1 MGLQKI
7 VLLHGM
13 AWQRHVSSSCG
24 SIWKPLSLI
33 PMFFGSCIWWIL
45 AFDCFDTS
53 SCCSPFQRA
62 LKAPAQAMLMLL
74 VFPSNNPRSWLV
86 ILTPGVGKLNGMWA
100 PNMKLP
106 QVTTELSQYQWHPMV
121 LIASKVSLFIVA
133 VQFCIHKMQQLSSL
147 HPNLSGFLL
156 RKPLYSAGGSDI
168 EKGLSRF
175 QRKASTQPVL
185 ADRSPN
191 GCHTVPLPIM
201 AHLLLFP
208 NSWSLSFHKRL
219 SNLETRDLN
228 KLTSRKKHAISC
240 HAKFMNSTAFITY
253 FLWNVH
259 FSKGQH
265 TLIYIYIYIYVHLW
279 LFATLSYLTFPFS
292 QVFPEFQHL
301 SQPHLWDLHL
311 TNPKAPQRDWRPVS
325 KTAQAPAA
333 SAAMVE

>member
-1 MGLQKI
+1 M
-7 VLLHGM
+7 
-13 AWQRHVSSSCG
+13 
-24 SIWKPLSLI
+24 LI
-33 PMFFGSCIWWIL
+33 
-45 AFDCFDTS
+45 
-53 SCCSPFQRA
+53 
-62 LKAPAQAMLMLL
+62 LL
-74 VFPSNNPRSWLV
+74 VFSSNNSRSWLV
-86 ILTPGVGKLNGMWA
+86 ILTPGVVKLNGMWA

-106 QVTTELSQYQWHPMV
+106 QVTTELSRYQWHPMV

-201 AHLLLFP
+201 PYLLLFP

-219 SNLETRDLN
+219 SDLET
-228 KLTSRKKHAISC
+228 
-240 HAKFMNSTAFITY
+240 STNWQPEKNLPCKIHEQHCFHNI
-253 FLWNVH
+253 FLCNIQ
-259 FSKGQH
+259 FSKGLY
-265 TLIYIYIYIYVHLW
+265 TFIYLNILYIY
-279 LFATLSYLTFPFS
+279 SYLQLYLISRFHFPRG
-292 QVFPEFQHL
+292 FPGFQPI

>member
-1 MGLQKI
+1 M
-7 VLLHGM
+7 VWHGKGM
-13 AWQRHVSSSCG
+13 YLVVVG

-62 LKAPAQAMLMLL
+62 LKAPAQAMLVLL
-74 VFPSNNPRSWLV
+74 AFPSNNSRSWLV
-86 ILTPGVGKLNGMWA
+86 ILTPGVVKFNGMWA

-121 LIASKVSLFIVA
+121 LIASKVSLSIVA
-133 VQFCIHKMQQLSSL
+133 VQFFCIHKMQQRSSL

-191 GCHTVPLPIM
+191 GCHIVPLPIM
-201 AHLLLFP
+201 PHLLLFP

-219 SNLETRDLN
+219 SNLETSTNRHPE
-228 KLTSRKKHAISC
+228 KTC

-253 FLWNVH
+253 FLCNIH
-259 FSKGQH
+259 FSKGQQ
-265 TLIYIYIYIYVHLW
+265 TLIYIYIL
-279 LFATLSYLTFPFS
+279 
-292 QVFPEFQHL
+292 
-301 SQPHLWDLHL
+301 
-311 TNPKAPQRDWRPVS
+311 
-325 KTAQAPAA
+325 
-333 SAAMVE
+333 

>member
-1 MGLQKI
+1 
-7 VLLHGM
+7 
-13 AWQRHVSSSCG
+13 
-24 SIWKPLSLI
+24 
-33 PMFFGSCIWWIL
+33 
-45 AFDCFDTS
+45 
-53 SCCSPFQRA
+53 
-62 LKAPAQAMLMLL
+62 
-74 VFPSNNPRSWLV
+74 
-86 ILTPGVGKLNGMWA
+86 
-100 PNMKLP
+100 
-106 QVTTELSQYQWHPMV
+106 MV

-253 FLWNVH
+253 FLCNVH

-265 TLIYIYIYIYVHLW
+265 TLIYIYIYTYTYGYLQLYLISRFHFPRFFRSFNIFLNHTFGTSTLPTQKHLRG
-279 LFATLSYLTFPFS
+279 TGD
-292 QVFPEFQHL
+292 QFQKRPKRQRH
-301 SQPHLWDLHL
+301 QPQWW
-311 TNPKAPQRDWRPVS
+311 NS
-325 KTAQAPAA
+325 
-333 SAAMVE
+333 